1 MIRSNFD
8 LTSQRIA
15 APAVPPLVM
24 LISRIPVAVRR
35 ATTLEFALAVAA
47 PGRLCLAHQLGRQ
60 HAMVST
66 TGDDVSGLDAPGQ
79 GPLAPSQRIEAID
92 VLRGLALL
100 GVIAIHVVFEFRVDI
115 FEQFL
120 PATGNVS
127 FIDRA
132 LKDVLS
138 AAVELKAFALFSF
151 LFGVG
156 LAIQFDRLADNPRR
170 VVLLVR
176 RLLVLLLIGAVH
188 LFLIWN
194 GDILVEYA
202 VAGLIVLPFLFG
214 PRWLVLLAA
223 LASLLLFI
231 AMPLLPPVVAFPS
244 QPWIRDHI
252 AQAAIAYGDGGFLDV
267 LAFRIREI
275 PAIFPLHVL
284 IFPRTI
290 ALFMFGALVWRSG
303 ILRGASQYRRLLF
316 GLAIGGVVC
325 GGALTLA
332 AEDTTW
338 FGWRAREAIERL
350 GGVIL
355 ATGYGAAVIGLVG
368 VPSCQRMLGWAAPV
382 GRMAFTN
389 YVAQSLIL
397 GWIFYGYGLGL
408 FGRTSVT
415 TALAIGVAVYALG
428 AAFSAWWL
436 ERYRYGPVEWL
447 WRSLMYG
454 TWQPMPRRG
463 A

>member
-1 MIRSNFD
+1 
-8 LTSQRIA
+8 
-15 APAVPPLVM
+15 
-24 LISRIPVAVRR
+24 
-35 ATTLEFALAVAA
+35 
-47 PGRLCLAHQLGRQ
+47 
-60 HAMVST
+60 MVST
-66 TGDDVSGLDAPGQ
+66 TSDRVSGLDATGQ

-100 GVIAIHVVFEFRVDI
+100 GVIAIHAVFEFRVDI

-127 FIDRA
+127 LIDRA
-132 LKDVLS
+132 LKDILS

-156 LAIQFDRLADNPRR
+156 LAIQFDRLENNPRR

-202 VAGLIVLPFLFG
+202 VAGLIVLPLLFVPG
-214 PRWLVLLAA
+214 WLALLAA
-223 LASLLLFI
+223 VASLLLFI
-231 AMPLLPPVVAFPS
+231 AMPLLPPAVAFPS

-252 AQAAIAYGDGGFLDV
+252 ARAAIAYGDGGVWDV
-267 LAFRIREI
+267 LVFRIREI
-275 PAIFPLHVL
+275 PAIYPLHVL

-290 ALFMFGALVWRSG
+290 ALFLFGALVWRSG
-303 ILRGASQYRRLLF
+303 ILRRASEHRRLLF

-332 AEDTTW
+332 AEGSW
-338 FGWRAREAIERL
+338 FGWPAREAIERL
-350 GGVIL
+350 GAVIL

-368 VPSCQRMLGWAAPV
+368 VPSCQRMLAWAAPV

-389 YVAQSLIL
+389 YIAQSLIL

-408 FGRTSVT
+408 LGRTSVT
-415 TALAIGVAVYALG
+415 TALTIGVAVYALE

-436 ERYRYGPVEWL
+436 GRHRYGPVEWL
-447 WRSLMYG
+447 WRSAMYG
-454 TWQPMPRRG
+454 TWQPMRRRQR
-463 A
+463 

>member
-1 MIRSNFD
+1 MHLLAGSRGGYAS
-8 LTSQRIA
+8 LT
-15 APAVPPLVM
+15 
-24 LISRIPVAVRR
+24 
-35 ATTLEFALAVAA
+35 T
-47 PGRLCLAHQLGRQ
+47 GQ

-66 TGDDVSGLDAPGQ
+66 AGEGGFDLDVASQ
-79 GPLAPSQRIEAID
+79 GPIAPSQRIEAID
-92 VLRGLALL
+92 VLRGLALF

-120 PATGNVS
+120 PASGKAA
-127 FIDRA
+127 FIDSA
-132 LKDVLS
+132 LKDILS

-151 LFGVG
+151 LFGAG
-156 LAIQFDRLADNPRR
+156 LAIQFDRLENNPRR

-188 LFLIWN
+188 LVLIWN

-214 PRWLVLLAA
+214 PGWLALLVAM
-223 LASLLLFI
+223 ASLLLFVT
-231 AMPLLPPVVAFPS
+231 MPLLPPVVAFPS

-252 AQAAIAYGDGGFLDV
+252 AQAAIAYGDGGFWDV

-275 PAIFPLHVL
+275 PAMFPLHVL
-284 IFPRTI
+284 IFPRTL
-290 ALFMFGALVWRSG
+290 ALFLFGALAWRSG
-303 ILRGASQYRRLLF
+303 ILRRASEHRGLLF
-316 GLAIGGVVC
+316 GIALGGVAC
-325 GGALTLA
+325 GAALTLA
-332 AEDTTW
+332 AQGHAV
-338 FGWRAREAIERL
+338 FGWPAREAIERL

-368 VPSCQRMLGWAAPV
+368 VPSCRRMLAWAGPV

-389 YVAQSLIL
+389 YVVQSLIL

-408 FGRTSVT
+408 FGRASVT
-415 TALAIGVAVYALG
+415 TALAIGVAVYALE

-436 ERYRYGPVEWL
+436 GRYRYGPVEWL

-454 TWQPMPRRG
+454 TWQPMVLRRP
-463 A
+463 